1 MESTHPFSVSF
12 APCFQAVLCR
22 SRLFFRMFLDKLF
35 QICADRFIMKQKRR
49 CFSPFLLSP
58 SSRRAWIEIPSVA
71 STAQYAFVALLTE
84 GVDRNTSLADTV
96 LGWFGSPSSRRA
108 WIEMTFSSRRA
119 YARFV
124 ALLTEGVDRNTKA
137 MKTQNATERSPS
149 SRRAWIEMFYP
160 RPLLCLYMSPSSRRA
175 WIEIFC
181 CPPFLY
187 CGYVALLT
195 EGVDR
200 NRIVKRGQ
208 DYAHHVAL
216 LTEGVDRNLR
226 RCNPLPAGSRVALLT
241 EGVDRN
247 VIF

>member
-1 MESTHPFSVSF
+1 MTHEN
-12 APCFQAVLCR
+12 L
-22 SRLFFRMFLDKLF
+22 
-35 QICADRFIMKQKRR
+35 IAD
-49 CFSPFLLSP
+49 L
-58 SSRRAWIEIPSVA
+58 
-71 STAQYAFVALLTE
+71 
-84 GVDRNTSLADTV
+84 
-96 LGWFGSPSSRRA
+96 
-108 WIEMTFSSRRA
+108 
-119 YARFV
+119 
-124 ALLTEGVDRNTKA
+124 
-137 MKTQNATERSPS
+137 
-149 SRRAWIEMFYP
+149 
-160 RPLLCLYMSPSSRRA
+160 SPSSRRA